1 MKKPATTSAKQAVPK
16 FTNARDKLTEQDLED
31 LRAAFDA
38 FDEDRSGSIDAT
50 EVDKAME
57 QLGLKG
63 RSTIVRDI
71 VDSIRDAKKAIN
83 FEEFITLV
91 VNVVGDTKSPEGMT
105 KIFGHY
111 DLDGNGSIELEEF
124 KAMARLLGE
133 TMNEEEL
140 IELMHNAYIL
150 NNLQSNESVNQEE
163 FLRIVNK
170 RSL

>member
-1 MKKPATTSAKQAVPK
+1 M
-16 FTNARDKLTEQDLED
+16 
-31 LRAAFDA
+31 
-38 FDEDRSGSIDAT
+38 
-50 EVDKAME
+50 
-57 QLGLKG
+57 GLKG

>member
-1 MKKPATTSAKQAVPK
+1 
-16 FTNARDKLTEQDLED
+16 
-31 LRAAFDA
+31 
-38 FDEDRSGSIDAT
+38 
-50 EVDKAME
+50 
-57 QLGLKG
+57 LGLKG

-111 DLDGNGSIELEEF
+111 DQNGDGFIDLEEF

-133 TMNEEEL
+133 TMNEEEI
-140 IELMHNAYIL
+140 IELMHNTYIL
-150 NNLQSNESVNQEE
+150 NNLQSNEAIDQNE
-163 FLRIVNK
+163 FLAIVNK
-170 RSL
+170 RA